1 MPRPAPSSALH
12 ALRVID
18 LSRVRAGPTCARIFA
33 DFGADVIKV
42 ESPPG
47 QDPNENMSGPRH
59 GYDMQ
64 NLHRNKRSLTLN
76 LKTPEGMAVLKDL
89 LASADLMIE
98 NFRPD
103 VKDRL
108 GLDFQT
114 LHALNPRLILV
125 SISGFGQ
132 SGPYRT
138 RAGFDQIAQGMGGM
152 MSVTGL
158 PGQGPVRAGIAVADS
173 AAGLYGALGAL
184 VALQERAAS
193 GKGQWVQ
200 TSLLEA
206 QIAMMDFQAAR
217 FLVEGSVPPQAGN
230 DHPYSTPMGVYAT
243 GDGHI
248 NIGVGAE
255 GHWRS
260 FCGAIGRPKLARDER
275 YDSMEKRLAKRPE
288 LRELIEGI
296 LATNTSAHWLERL
309 EAAAVPAGPI
319 YAVDEMFDD
328 PQIAH
333 LGIAKP
339 VTHPALGDI
348 RVVGE
353 PVTLSRTPAGV
364 ATPTP
369 DAGEHNDEIL
379 SELGYDAERVAS
391 LRASGALGN
400 SLGKATA

>member
-1 MPRPAPSSALH
+1 MPRPTPSSALEN
-12 ALRVID
+12 LRVLD

-33 DFGADVIKV
+33 DFGADVLKI

-47 QDPNENMSGPRH
+47 VDPNENMSGARH

-76 LKTPEGMAVLKDL
+76 LKKESGKAVLRRLIADADL
-89 LASADLMIE
+89 LIE

-108 GLDFQT
+108 GLDFET

-125 SISGFGQ
+125 SVSGFGQ
-132 SGPYRT
+132 SGPYRL

-173 AAGLYGALGAL
+173 AAGLYGAIGAL
-184 VALQERAAS
+184 VALQERAVS

-217 FLVEGSVPPQAGN
+217 FLVEGTVPPQAGN
-230 DHPYSTPMGVYAT
+230 DHPYATPMGVYAT
-243 GDGHI
+243 RDGHI
-248 NIGVGAE
+248 NLGVGAE

-260 FCGAIGRPKLARDER
+260 FCGVLGRPELASDPR
-275 YDSMEKRLAKRPE
+275 YDSVEKRYAARPE
-288 LRELIEGI
+288 LRI
-296 LATNTSAHWLERL
+296 LLEEIMSAQDSAHWLDACEK
-309 EAAAVPAGPI
+309 ASVPAGPI
-319 YAVDEMFDD
+319 YSVDAMFDD
-328 PQIAH
+328 PQVQH
-333 LGIAKP
+333 LGIAQP
-339 VTHPALGDI
+339 VTHPVLGDI
-348 RVVGE
+348 RVIGE
-353 PVTLSRTPAGV
+353 PVGLSRTPASV
-364 ATPTP
+364 VSPTP

-379 SELGYDAERVAS
+379 AELGYDAAAIAQ
-391 LRASGALGN
+391 LRADGAI
-400 SLGKATA
+400 

>member
-1 MPRPAPSSALH
+1 MPRPTPSTALER
-12 ALRVID
+12 LRVLD
-18 LSRVRAGPTCARIFA
+18 LTRVRAGPTCARIFA
-33 DFGADVIKV
+33 DFGADVIKI

-47 QDPNENMSGPRH
+47 IDPNENMSGPRH

-76 LKTPEGMAVLKDL
+76 LKKEPAKAILRKLIADADL
-89 LASADLMIE
+89 LVE

-103 VKDRL
+103 VKQRL
-108 GLDFQT
+108 GLDFET

-132 SGPYRT
+132 SGPYRL

-173 AAGLYGALGAL
+173 AAGLYGAIGAL
-184 VALQERAAS
+184 VALQERAVS

-206 QIAMMDFQAAR
+206 QIGMMDFQVAR
-217 FLVEGSVPPQAGN
+217 YLVEGKVPPQAGN
-230 DHPYSTPMGVYAT
+230 DHPYATPMGVYAT
-243 GDGHI
+243 RDGHI
-248 NIGVGAE
+248 NLGVGAE

-260 FCGAIGRPKLARDER
+260 FCGALGRPELTTDPR
-275 YDSMEKRLAKRPE
+275 YDNMEKRFAARPE
-288 LRELIEGI
+288 LRVLLEEIMSTRDSADW
-296 LATNTSAHWLERL
+296 LAAF
-309 EAAAVPAGPI
+309 EAASVPAGPI
-319 YAVDEMFDD
+319 YAVDAVFDD
-328 PQIAH
+328 PQVQH
-333 LGIAKP
+333 LGIAQP
-339 VTHPALGDI
+339 VHHPKLGDI

-353 PVTLSRTPAGV
+353 PVSLSRTPASI

-369 DAGEHNDEIL
+369 DAGDHNHEIL
-379 SELGYDAERVAS
+379 AELGFDEAAIAGLKAE
-391 LRASGALGN
+391 GAI
-400 SLGKATA
+400 

>member
-1 MPRPAPSSALH
+1 MPRPIPSTALER
-12 ALRVID
+12 LRVLD

-33 DFGADVIKV
+33 DFGADVLKI

-47 QDPNENMSGPRH
+47 VDPNENMSGPRH

-76 LKTPEGMAVLKDL
+76 LKKEAGKAVLRRLVADADL
-89 LASADLMIE
+89 LIE

-108 GLDFQT
+108 GLDFET

-125 SISGFGQ
+125 SVSGFGQ
-132 SGPYRT
+132 SGPYRL

-173 AAGLYGALGAL
+173 AAGLYGAIGAL
-184 VALQERAAS
+184 VALQERAVS

-217 FLVEGSVPPQAGN
+217 FLVEGKVPPQAGN
-230 DHPYSTPMGVYAT
+230 DHPYATPMGVYAT
-243 GDGHI
+243 RDGHI

-260 FCGAIGRPKLARDER
+260 FCGAIGQPELAHDPR
-275 YDSMEKRLAKRPE
+275 YDSVEKRYAARPE
-288 LRELIEGI
+288 LRILIEDI
-296 LATNTSAHWLERL
+296 LTKQDSAHWLVAF

-319 YAVDEMFDD
+319 YAVDAMFDD
-328 PQIAH
+328 PQVQH
-333 LGIAKP
+333 LGIAQP
-339 VTHPALGDI
+339 VTHPVLGDI
-348 RVVGE
+348 RVIGE
-353 PVTLSRTPAGV
+353 PVALSRTPAGI
-364 ATPTP
+364 ASPTP
-369 DAGEHNDEIL
+369 DAGEHNAEIL
-379 SELGYDAERVAS
+379 AELGYDEAAVAQ
-391 LRASGALGN
+391 LRAEGAI
-400 SLGKATA
+400 

>member
-1 MPRPAPSSALH
+1 MPRPTPSTALES
-12 ALRVID
+12 LRVLD

-33 DFGADVIKV
+33 DFGADVLKI

-47 QDPNENMSGPRH
+47 VDPNENMSGARH

-76 LKTPEGMAVLKDL
+76 LKKEAGKAVLRRLIADADL
-89 LASADLMIE
+89 LIE

-108 GLDFQT
+108 GLDFET

-125 SISGFGQ
+125 SVSGFGQ
-132 SGPYRT
+132 SGPYRL

-173 AAGLYGALGAL
+173 AAGLYGAIGAL
-184 VALQERAAS
+184 VALQERAVS

-217 FLVEGSVPPQAGN
+217 FLVEGTVPPQAGN
-230 DHPYSTPMGVYAT
+230 DHPYATPMGVYAT
-243 GDGHI
+243 RDGHI
-248 NIGVGAE
+248 NLGVGAE

-260 FCGAIGRPKLARDER
+260 FCGVLGRPELASDPR
-275 YDSMEKRLAKRPE
+275 YDSVEKRYAARPE
-288 LRELIEGI
+288 LRI
-296 LATNTSAHWLERL
+296 LLEEIMSTQDSAHWLDACEK
-309 EAAAVPAGPI
+309 ASVPAGPI
-319 YAVDEMFDD
+319 YSVDAMFDD
-328 PQIAH
+328 PQVQH
-333 LGIAKP
+333 LGIAQP
-339 VTHPALGDI
+339 VNHPVLGDI
-348 RVVGE
+348 RVIGE
-353 PVTLSRTPAGV
+353 PVGLSRTPASV
-364 ATPTP
+364 VSPTP

-379 SELGYDAERVAS
+379 AELGYDAAAIAQ
-391 LRASGALGN
+391 LRADGAI
-400 SLGKATA
+400 

>member
-1 MPRPAPSSALH
+1 MPRPTPSTALEN
-12 ALRVID
+12 LRVLD

-33 DFGADVIKV
+33 DFGADVLKI

-47 QDPNENMSGPRH
+47 VDPNENMSGARH

-76 LKTPEGMAVLKDL
+76 LKKESGKAVLRRLIADADL
-89 LASADLMIE
+89 LIE

-108 GLDFQT
+108 GLDFET

-125 SISGFGQ
+125 SVSGFGQ
-132 SGPYRT
+132 SGPYRL

-173 AAGLYGALGAL
+173 AAGLYGAIGAL
-184 VALQERAAS
+184 VALQERAVS

-217 FLVEGSVPPQAGN
+217 FLVEGTVPPQAGN
-230 DHPYSTPMGVYAT
+230 DHPYATPMGVYAT
-243 GDGHI
+243 RDGHI
-248 NIGVGAE
+248 NLGVGAE

-260 FCGAIGRPKLARDER
+260 FCGVLGRPELASDPR
-275 YDSMEKRLAKRPE
+275 YDSVEKRFAARPE
-288 LRELIEGI
+288 LRI
-296 LATNTSAHWLERL
+296 LLEEIMSTQDSAHWLDACEK
-309 EAAAVPAGPI
+309 ASVPAGPI
-319 YAVDEMFDD
+319 YSVDAMFDD
-328 PQIAH
+328 PQVQH
-333 LGIAKP
+333 LGIAQP
-339 VTHPALGDI
+339 VTHPVLGDI
-348 RVVGE
+348 RVIGE
-353 PVTLSRTPAGV
+353 PVGLSRTPASV
-364 ATPTP
+364 VSPTP

-379 SELGYDAERVAS
+379 AELGYDAAAIAQ
-391 LRASGALGN
+391 LRADGAI
-400 SLGKATA
+400 

>member
-1 MPRPAPSSALH
+1 MPRPAPSSALQS
-12 ALRVID
+12 LRVID

-33 DFGADVIKV
+33 DFGSDVIKV

-108 GLDFQT
+108 GLDFET
-114 LHALNPRLILV
+114 LHALNPKLILV

-184 VALQERAAS
+184 VALQERAVS

-260 FCGAIGRPKLARDER
+260 FCGAIGRPELATDER
-275 YDSMEKRLAKRPE
+275 YDSMEKRFGRRPE
-288 LRELIEGI
+288 IRDLIEAV
-296 LATNTSAHWLERL
+296 LTTNTSAHWLAAL

-333 LGIAKP
+333 LGIARP

-353 PVTLSRTPAGV
+353 PGTLSRTPAGV

-379 SELGYDAERVAS
+379 GELGYDAARIAS
-391 LRASGALGN
+391 LRAAGALG
-400 SLGKATA
+400 KVA

>member
-1 MPRPAPSSALH
+1 MPRPAPSAALER
-12 ALRVID
+12 LRVLD
-18 LSRVRAGPTCARIFA
+18 LSRVRAGPTCVRIFA
-33 DFGADVIKV
+33 DFGADVIKI

-47 QDPNENMSGPRH
+47 LDPNENMSGPRH

-76 LKTPEGMAVLKDL
+76 LKKEPAKAILRQLIRTADL
-89 LASADLMIE
+89 LVE

-108 GLDFQT
+108 GLDFET
-114 LHALNPRLILV
+114 LHALNPALILV

-132 SGPYRT
+132 SGPYRM

-173 AAGLYGALGAL
+173 AAGLYGAIGAL

-217 FLVEGSVPPQAGN
+217 YLVEGSVPPQAGN

-243 GDGHI
+243 RDGHI

-260 FCGAIGRPKLARDER
+260 FCGAIGRPDLAKDPR
-275 YDSMEKRLAKRPE
+275 YDSMEKRFAARPE
-288 LRELIEGI
+288 LRALLEDI
-296 LATNTSAHWLERL
+296 LRTKDSTDWLAAFEQ
-309 EAAAVPAGPI
+309 AAVPAGPI
-319 YAVDEMFDD
+319 YAVDAMFDD
-328 PQIAH
+328 PQVQH
-333 LGIAKP
+333 LGIARP
-339 VTHPALGDI
+339 LSHPTLGDF

-353 PVTLSRTPAGV
+353 PVGLSRTPAGI

-369 DAGEHNDEIL
+369 EAGEHNAEIL
-379 SELGYDAERVAS
+379 AELGYDETAIAG
-391 LRASGALGN
+391 LRAEGAI
-400 SLGKATA
+400 

>member
-1 MPRPAPSSALH
+1 MPRPMPSAAL
-12 ALRVID
+12 ARLRVLD
-18 LSRVRAGPTCARIFA
+18 LSRVRAGPTCVRIFA
-33 DFGADVIKV
+33 DFGADVIKI

-47 QDPNENMSGPRH
+47 FDPNENMSGPRH

-76 LKTPEGMAVLKDL
+76 LKTAEGKAILLKL
-89 LASADLMIE
+89 IESADLLIE

-108 GLDFQT
+108 GLDFET

-173 AAGLYGALGAL
+173 AAGLYGAIGAL
-184 VALQERAAS
+184 VALQERAVS

-217 FLVEGSVPPQAGN
+217 FLVEGTVPPQAGN

-243 GDGHI
+243 RDGHI

-255 GHWRS
+255 GHWQS
-260 FCGAIGRPKLARDER
+260 FCKAIGHPELAGDPA
-275 YDSMEKRLAKRPE
+275 YDSMEKRFAKRPE
-288 LRELIEGI
+288 LRVLIEDI
-296 LATNTSAHWLERL
+296 LTSQDSAHWLAAF

-319 YAVDEMFDD
+319 YAVDAMFDD
-328 PQIAH
+328 PQVGH
-333 LGIAKP
+333 LGIAQAVSHP
-339 VTHPALGDI
+339 VLGDI

-353 PVTLSRTPAGV
+353 PVGLSRTPAAV

-369 DAGEHNDEIL
+369 EAGEHNGEIL
-379 SELGYDAERVAS
+379 AELGYDAAAITR
-391 LRASGALGN
+391 LKALG
-400 SLGKATA
+400 AI